1 MHDIASYNWCIIRT
15 EPIIT
20 LSPFPHSHSS
30 SRVREELIAGIPAK
44 RATLCSCRTKK
55 PFCCL
60 AKETADY
67 FIFRA
72 YSSAL
77 GPTRKIGVPFYPSHL
92 ITSGVIPW
100 IPGYALW
107 QTSVCVSV
115 SVAVHAAVLSL
126 SPIGKILHPSKSS
139 YYGELLALPITFG

>member
-20 LSPFPHSHSS
+20 LSPFPHLHSS

-44 RATLCSCRTKK
+44 RATLAVAAPKSHFVAWLK
-55 PFCCL
+55 
-60 AKETADY
+60 TADY

-77 GPTRKIGVPFYPSHL
+77 GPIRKIGVPF
-92 ITSGVIPW
+92 T
-100 IPGYALW
+100 
-107 QTSVCVSV
+107 
-115 SVAVHAAVLSL
+115 
-126 SPIGKILHPSKSS
+126 HPS
-139 YYGELLALPITFG
+139 